1 MGGSK
6 EPVAVIGSGTIGR
19 SWSVVFARAGHPVRL
34 YDAVES
40 RSREA
45 AAGAAAAIGFLA
57 DRGWL
62 AEPPDEVVARI
73 SSTASLAE
81 ACAGAIYVQESV
93 PEDLDVKRQVFG
105 QLEDVAPADLILG
118 SSASAIPMSSIAE
131 GLRHPERCLVV
142 HPTNPPH
149 LLPLVELVPSPVTSP
164 DVLETTRQLMIRAG
178 QRPIVCR
185 REVYGFVL
193 NRLQFALFKEALSL
207 ARDGV
212 ASIPDIDACITDGL
226 GLRWAF
232 MGPFMVEETNADS
245 VGDCLFKFRDFLHTM
260 MSSLARDVD
269 GPDDADIERATVG
282 IAVELAGR
290 THDDMVSYRDEMVL
304 QLRRLR
310 GEEPPGGG
318 SR

>member
-1 MGGSK
+1 MGVTM
-6 EPVAVIGSGTIGR
+6 EPIAVVGSGTIGR
-19 SWSVVFARAGHPVRL
+19 SWAVVFARAGHPVRL

-40 RSREA
+40 RSQEA
-45 AAGAAAAIGFLA
+45 VVDAAVAVDLLA

-62 AEPPDEVVARI
+62 REPAHDVVSRI
-73 SSTASLAE
+73 TPTASLAE
-81 ACAGAIYVQESV
+81 ACAGAVFVQESV
-93 PEDLDVKRQVFG
+93 PEDLELKRGVFR

-118 SSASAIPMSSIAE
+118 SSASAIPMSSIAD

-164 DVLETTRQLMIRAG
+164 DVLETTRQLLIRAG

-193 NRLQFALFKEALSL
+193 NRLQFALFKEALAL

-260 MSSLARDVD
+260 MSSLTRDVD
-269 GPDDADIERATVG
+269 GPDDADIERATAG

-290 THDDMVSYRDEMVL
+290 THDDMVAYRDDMVL

-310 GEEPPGGG
+310 GEGP
-318 SR
+318 S